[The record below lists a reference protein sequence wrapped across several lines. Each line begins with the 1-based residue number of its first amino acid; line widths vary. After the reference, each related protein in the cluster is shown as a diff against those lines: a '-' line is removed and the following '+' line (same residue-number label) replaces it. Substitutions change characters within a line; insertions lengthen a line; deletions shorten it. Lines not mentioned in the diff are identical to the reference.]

1 MPAQLFWFVAII
13 NFLLLPVTFFNVL
26 TSYIPALSTFR
37 QFVVVSGSMEPVI
50 PTGSIILAERENSY
64 RIGDIVTFSQNGRE
78 YIAHRIVNKIAI
90 GRDTY
95 FSTKGDSNTHADMD
109 LVHESVVYGKILTI
123 VPILGDIVIFY
134 KTPYGMILGSILIF
148 MFLIKSSQKAKTHLV
163 FLRL

>member
-1 MPAQLFWFVAII
+1 MPAQLFWFVALV

-26 TSYIPALSTFR
+26 TSHIPALSMFR

-50 PTGSIILAERENSY
+50 PTGSIILAARRNSY

-95 FSTKGDSNTHADMD
+95 FSTKGDSNTNSDLD
-109 LVHESVVYGKILTI
+109 LVHESVVYGKIMTV

-134 KTPYGMILGSILIF
+134 KTPYGMIFGSILIF
-148 MFLIKSSQKAKTHLV
+148 MFLTKSSQKAKKHLV